1 MIRFYLSSMFV
12 LFLFICSNGLIAQT
26 APPQQNQV
34 HLENTEQFPIESKY
48 VKNEK
53 YIIQVGLPIDYKSS
67 NKSYPVLYVLDGDK
81 SFGMAKEITDWLSW
95 DNEIKN
101 IIVVGISYGRGT
113 NIWWEKRTRDYT
125 QFKDTVYYYYPNAGG
140 GDNFLS
146 FIKNELF
153 PVINKNYRTKQD
165 SNAIIGLSFGALLS
179 SYVLFTQPDMFKYYI
194 IISPSLFW
202 NGNSILKTE
211 SDYFVKHKELN
222 KTVYMAYGS
231 QDDNDWVIGPTTEL
245 IRVIQ
250 EHKYASLI
258 FITQVFKGESHIS
271 VYPVAL
277 THGLKTIF
285 KR

>member
-1 MIRFYLSSMFV
+1 MIRYYLPSMFV
-12 LFLFICSNGLIAQT
+12 MFLFICLNGLIAQT
-26 APPQQNQV
+26 TPPQQNQV

-125 QFKDTVYYYYPNAGG
+125 QSKDTVYYYYPNAGG

-165 SNAIIGLSFGALLS
+165 SNAIMGLSFGALLS

>member
-1 MIRFYLSSMFV
+1 MFII
-12 LFLFICSNGLIAQT
+12 FIFICLNGLIAQN
-26 APPQQNQV
+26 APLQQNQV

-125 QFKDTVYYYYPNAGG
+125 QSKDTVYYYYPNAGG

-146 FIKNELF
+146 FIRNELF

-165 SNAIIGLSFGALLS
+165 SNAIMGLSFGALLS

>member
-1 MIRFYLSSMFV
+1 MIRFYLPSMFII
-12 LFLFICSNGLIAQT
+12 FIFICLNGLIAQN

-146 FIKNELF
+146 FIRNELF

-165 SNAIIGLSFGALLS
+165 SNAIMGLSFGALLS

>member
-1 MIRFYLSSMFV
+1 MIKYYLPLMFV
-12 LFLFICSNGLIAQT
+12 ILFFNCLNGLIAQT
-26 APPQQNQV
+26 APLQQNQV

-53 YIIQVGLPIDYKSS
+53 YIIQVGLPIGYKNSD
-67 NKSYPVLYVLDGDK
+67 KSYPVLYVLDGDK
-81 SFGMAKEITDWLSW
+81 SFGMTKEITDWLSW

-140 GDNFLS
+140 ADNFLG

-153 PVINKNYRTKQD
+153 PAINKNYRTKQD
-165 SNAIIGLSFGALLS
+165 SNAIMGISFGALLS
-179 SYVLFTQPDMFKYYI
+179 SYVLFTQPDMFKDYI

-211 SDYFVKHKELN
+211 SEYYVKHKELN

-250 EHKYASLI
+250 EHKYDNLK
-258 FITQVFKGESHIS
+258 FITQVFKGETHIS
-271 VYPVAL
+271 VYPLAL
-277 THGLKTIF
+277 THGVKTIF